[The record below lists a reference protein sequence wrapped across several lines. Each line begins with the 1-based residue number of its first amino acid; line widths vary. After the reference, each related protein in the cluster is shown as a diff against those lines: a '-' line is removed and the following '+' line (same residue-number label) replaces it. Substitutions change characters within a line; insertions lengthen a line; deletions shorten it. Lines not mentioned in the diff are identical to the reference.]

1 MVTIGMNYHV
11 IPGKESQF
19 ESAFRGVANALEK
32 AEGHDFSKLYRDC
45 GESEKYLIISQW
57 KDEAAYRAFIASG
70 AFRNVTN
77 WGASEI
83 LMGRPSHQV
92 Y

>member
-1 MVTIGMNYHV
+1 MITIGMNYHV
-11 IPGKESQF
+11 IPGKEAQF
-19 ESAFRGVANALEK
+19 ESAFEGVVNALAK
-32 AEGHDFSKLYRDC
+32 AEGHEHSRLYRDC
-45 GESEKYLIISQW
+45 KESNKYLIISQW
-57 KDEAAYRAFIASG
+57 KDETAYRAFITSE

>member
-1 MVTIGMNYHV
+1 MITIGMNYHV
-11 IPGKESQF
+11 IPGKEGQF
-19 ESAFRGVANALEK
+19 ENAFEAVTNVLSK
-32 AEGHDFSKLYRDC
+32 AAGHDASRLYRDC
-45 GESEKYLIISQW
+45 KEPNKYLIISQW
-57 KDEAAYRAFIASG
+57 SDEAAYRAFVTSE